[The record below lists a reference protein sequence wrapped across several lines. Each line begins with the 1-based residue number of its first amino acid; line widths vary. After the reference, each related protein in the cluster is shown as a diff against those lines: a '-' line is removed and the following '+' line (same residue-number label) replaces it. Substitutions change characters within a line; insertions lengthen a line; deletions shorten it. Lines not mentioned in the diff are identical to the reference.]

1 MVPKTVWLPEFM
13 KPALSCLNG
22 LSCAKSENDKR
33 QGVSQP
39 YAPDLRVFRFRSR
52 NVYTVEQP
60 IIHLRQNFKLTYS
73 LRDFMSRR
81 NQHSAL

>member
-1 MVPKTVWLPEFM
+1 MVPKTVWLPEF
-13 KPALSCLNG
+13 KEPALSCLNG

-33 QGVSQP
+33 QGGSQP

-60 IIHLRQNFKLTYS
+60 INAKMFS
-73 LRDFMSRR
+73 
-81 NQHSAL
+81 